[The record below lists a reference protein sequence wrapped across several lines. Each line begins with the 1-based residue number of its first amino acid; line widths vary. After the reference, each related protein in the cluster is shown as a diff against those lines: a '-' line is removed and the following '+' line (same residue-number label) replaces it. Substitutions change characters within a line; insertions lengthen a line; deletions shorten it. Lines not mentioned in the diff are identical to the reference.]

1 MKKSITIVL
10 AITVFVSL
18 GTFGD
23 AQAFR
28 LITQEMVEKELV
40 VETDLIKTADN
51 FIILFDTSGTTNQ
64 MVPGK
69 TISKIQAAKNL
80 LKERNAWFPDLGFQ
94 AGLYVYTDNQMLTG
108 TFKEVYGMQ
117 AYDRDRFAAAIDQL
131 PEKGQGA
138 TTLNAGLHPSA
149 QSLAGLSGKTAMI
162 MFTDGKTSR
171 VRGPKR
177 PLQIAQEM
185 AKEHDVCFYLISSAT
200 ADVEKQL
207 LDAVSTI
214 NACSRVIPMAAF
226 MDNPTYLSGALFT
239 VKTTAYERLVPAI
252 QVVGFEANDMLFDFN
267 DAAVRGEYIDKLAML
282 GDYLQKNT
290 DAFVVAAGFADS
302 VGDEEYNLA
311 LSEQRAASFK
321 DHLVNNYRIDANRI
335 VTLWYGELN
344 PVADNTTDEG
354 RQLNRRVEVAVGLGG
369 AE

>member
-1 MKKSITIVL
+1 MNKPVILIL
-10 AITVFVSL
+10 AMALMASFW
-18 GTFGD
+18 TFDD

-51 FIILFDTSGTTNQ
+51 FIILFDTSSTTNQ
-64 MVPGK
+64 MVPGN

-80 LKERNAWFPDLGFQ
+80 LKERNAWFPDLNFQ

-117 AYDRDRFAAAIDQL
+117 AYDRDRFAAAIDGL
-131 PEKGQGA
+131 PEKGEGPAMLQPA
-138 TTLNAGLHPSA
+138 LTGLRKT
-149 QSLAGLSGKTAMI
+149 LAGLSGKTAVI

-177 PLQIAQEM
+177 PLQIAQEL
-185 AKEHDVCFYLISSAT
+185 AQDHDVCFYLISSAT
-200 ADVEKQL
+200 DDVEKQL

-214 NACSRVIPMAAF
+214 NACSRVIPMEVF
-226 MDNPTYLSGALFT
+226 MDNPIYLSGALFT
-239 VKTTAYERLVPAI
+239 VKTTAYERLVPATEVI
-252 QVVGFEANDMLFDFN
+252 GFAANDMLFDFN
-267 DAAVRGEYIDKLAML
+267 SAAVRGEYIDKLAML
-282 GDYLQKNT
+282 GDYLQKNL
-290 DAFVVAAGFADS
+290 DAFVVAAGFTDS

-311 LSEQRAASFK
+311 LSEQRAAGFK
-321 DHLVNNYRIDANRI
+321 DHLVNNYRIDGNRI

>member
-1 MKKSITIVL
+1 MKKPILLMLTIAL
-10 AITVFVSL
+10 FASFWTL
-18 GTFGD
+18 GD

-51 FIILFDTSGTTNQ
+51 FIILFDTSSTTNQ
-64 MVPGK
+64 MVPGN
-69 TISKIQAAKNL
+69 TISKIQAAKDL

-94 AGLYVYTDNQMLTG
+94 AGLYIYTDDKILGG

-117 AYDRDRFAAAIDQL
+117 AYDRDRFAAAIDTL
-131 PEKGQGA
+131 PEKGSGG
-138 TTLNAGLHPSA
+138 TTLNAGLSPLRKV
-149 QSLAGLSGKTAMI
+149 LAGLSGKTAVI
-162 MFTDGKTSR
+162 MFTDGKTPR

-177 PLQIAQEM
+177 PLQIAQEI
-185 AKEHDVCFYLISSAT
+185 AQDNDICLYLISSAT
-200 ADVEKQL
+200 DDVEKQL
-207 LDAVSTI
+207 LEAVSTI
-214 NACSRVIPMAAF
+214 NACSRVIPMEIF

-239 VKTTAYERLVPAI
+239 VRTTAHERLVPAI

-311 LSEQRAASFK
+311 LSERRAASFK
-321 DHLVNNYRIDANRI
+321 DHLVNNYRIDGNRI